1 MYNHMDAYTHRD
13 TRNAQT
19 NFIASAPLLH
29 AYIHATLVADFLQM
43 KLETLHQIIKVFQKH
58 VSELYLLTLLQDSCH

>member
-1 MYNHMDAYTHRD
+1 MYNHMDVYTHTD

-29 AYIHATLVADFLQM
+29 ATLVPDFLQM

-58 VSELYLLTLLQDSCH
+58 VSELYLLALWQDSCH

>member
-1 MYNHMDAYTHRD
+1 MYNHMDAYTHTD

-29 AYIHATLVADFLQM
+29 ATYM
-43 KLETLHQIIKVFQKH
+43 LH
-58 VSELYLLTLLQDSCH
+58 S